1 MNSRELFTRFIYC
14 LLGWGTVGIVYQY
27 TGQVTGQAH
36 VLSPSE
42 LDNAVPFSPDAIWLY
57 LSFFLFIPLG
67 YFLSP
72 LKKAYSL
79 MYAMQLCALVS
90 GAVYLWY
97 PTTMLYHDYDLLA
110 LSGQA
115 LSALINIDSPQ
126 NLLPSLHVSLTLIVL
141 NALWSIQQKFRTV
154 LAVIWAIAICTS
166 VLVLTRHLVID
177 VVTGAL
183 TACGALLIVH
193 TAKFVLKRNTDE

>member
-72 LKKAYSL
+72 LKKSL
-79 MYAMQLCALVS
+79 LTHVCHAALCAGFWGGLFV
-90 GAVYLWY
+90 V
-97 PTTMLYHDYDLLA
+97 PHDY
-110 LSGQA
+110 
-115 LSALINIDSPQ
+115 
-126 NLLPSLHVSLTLIVL
+126 
-141 NALWSIQQKFRTV
+141 
-154 LAVIWAIAICTS
+154 AVPRLRFIGLIWA
-166 VLVLTRHLVID
+166 
-177 VVTGAL
+177 G
-183 TACGALLIVH
+183 
-193 TAKFVLKRNTDE
+193 FVCFD